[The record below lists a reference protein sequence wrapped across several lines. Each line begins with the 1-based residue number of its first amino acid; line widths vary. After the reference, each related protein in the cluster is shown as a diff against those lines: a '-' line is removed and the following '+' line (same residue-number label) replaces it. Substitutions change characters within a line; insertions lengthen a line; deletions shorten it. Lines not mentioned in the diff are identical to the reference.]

1 MQGRMNW
8 RELRAFEIYR
18 YFTGDGSSITN
29 RLSARTTTLM
39 AGTISNA
46 PLPNANEPS
55 WSLNANFLRLAHR
68 DRIKPN
74 LIF

>member
-1 MQGRMNW
+1 MNW
-8 RELRAFEIYR
+8 RELRAFEIYS
-18 YFTGDGSSITN
+18 YFTGDESNITN

-39 AGTISNA
+39 AGTISYA
-46 PLPNANEPS
+46 PLPNAYEPS

-68 DRIKPN
+68 DRIKHN

>member
-1 MQGRMNW
+1 MQGRKNW
-8 RELRAFEIYR
+8 RELRAFEIYS

-46 PLPNANEPS
+46 PLPTPTNP
-55 WSLNANFLRLAHR
+55 LGLLM
-68 DRIKPN
+68 RISYGSPTATA
-74 LIF
+74 